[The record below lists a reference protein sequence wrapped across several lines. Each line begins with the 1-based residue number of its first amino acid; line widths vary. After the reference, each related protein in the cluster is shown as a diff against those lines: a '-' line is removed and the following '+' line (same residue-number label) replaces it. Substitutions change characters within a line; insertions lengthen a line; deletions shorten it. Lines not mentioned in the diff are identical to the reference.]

1 MVILIRPDVVY
12 TSPLPPLWQFDKDTV
27 QVPPWL
33 PFGGINDRFLVS
45 GTGPALDHH
54 LGLYSC
60 LCDKGFVTKLPR
72 RRKVMNAERVYAWWL
87 H

>member
-72 RRKVMNAERVYAWWL
+72 RRKGMNAERVYAWWL